1 MKSKLPKKLNVVHYG
16 APCLRRPAARIV
28 QITDEVKELA
38 QKMLAI
44 MQEHNGVG
52 LAAPQVGIEKQLAVL
67 DLGEGPLV
75 IINPKIVKREGEEVM
90 VEGCLSFPG
99 LYGEVPRAAK
109 VVVEATNLAGKKTRL
124 KAEGFFARA
133 LQHEIDH
140 LYGKLFI
147 DLVKEET
154 LHWLVRGKE
163 RRQADVEGVPLETE
177 PICQPTTLEDALKVF
192 LARPACQAKD

>member
-1 MKSKLPKKLNVVHYG
+1 MKSKLPKKLKVVHYG
-16 APCLRRPAARIV
+16 DSCLRRPAARIT
-28 QITDEVKELA
+28 QITDEIKELS
-38 QKMLAI
+38 QKMLAL

-67 DLGEGPLV
+67 DMGEGPV
-75 IINPKIVKREGEEVM
+75 IIINPKIIKREGEELM

-109 VVVEATNLAGKKTRL
+109 VVVEATNLAGKKNRL

-140 LYGKLFI
+140 LQGRLFI
-147 DLVKEET
+147 DLVNQET

-163 RRQADVEGVPLETE
+163 RNADIEGVGIETE
-177 PICQPTTLEDALKVF
+177 PICQPTNLEDALKVF
-192 LARPACQAKD
+192 LASPACPAKD